1 MLSQQIQEQINRELK
16 KYPADQK
23 QSAVMAAL
31 RFVQDE
37 KGWISND
44 DMADV
49 AAYLGMPHMAVY
61 EVATFYH
68 MYNLKPM
75 GKYTLT
81 VCTNLSCQ
89 LMGANET
96 LDYLK
101 GKLGIGLGEVTADG
115 KIQPARGGVHGRLRG
130 SAAADGEQQAP
141 VRAPDAAK
149 DRPDT
154 RGVGQMNGPVIYT
167 TMQFDQPW
175 TLENY
180 LKVGGYQALRKVLE
194 QKMTPDADHRRGQD
208 LRACAVAAAPVSPP
222 GSSGASCRRTT
233 TATNTSCATRTR
245 ASRAPPRTGTS
256 CATTRMR

>member
-1 MLSQQIQEQINRELK
+1 MLSDQIQEKIQRELK

-49 AAYLGMPHMAVY
+49 ADYLGMAHVAVY

-75 GKYTLT
+75 GKHTLT

-96 LDYLK
+96 LDYLQQ
-101 GKLGIGLGEVTADG
+101 KLGIGLNEVTADG
-115 KIQPARGGVHGRLRG
+115 KWGLREAECMGACVEAPLLNVNNKRMCTRL
-130 SAAADGEQQAP
+130 
-141 VRAPDAAK
+141 
-149 DRPDT
+149 T
-154 RGVGQMNGPVIYT
+154 REKI
-167 TMQFDQPW
+167 DQI
-175 TLENY
+175 LAE
-180 LKVGGYQALRKVLE
+180 LDK
-194 QKMTPDADHRRGQD
+194 
-208 LRACAVAAAPVSPP
+208 
-222 GSSGASCRRTT
+222 
-233 TATNTSCATRTR
+233 
-245 ASRAPPRTGTS
+245 
-256 CATTRMR
+256 

>member
-1 MLSQQIQEQINRELK
+1 MLSDQIQAKIERELK

-44 DMADV
+44 DMEDV
-49 AAYLGMPHMAVY
+49 AAYLGMPQIAVY

-75 GKYTLT
+75 GRHVLT

-101 GKLGIGLGEVTADG
+101 QKLGIGLNEVTPDG
-115 KIQPARGGVHGRLRG
+115 KFGLREAECMGACVEAPLMTVSNRRLCSRLTPA
-130 SAAADGEQQAP
+130 
-141 VRAPDAAK
+141 K
-149 DRPDT
+149 
-154 RGVGQMNGPVIYT
+154 I
-167 TMQFDQPW
+167 DQI
-175 TLENY
+175 LAE
-180 LKVGGYQALRKVLE
+180 LDK
-194 QKMTPDADHRRGQD
+194 
-208 LRACAVAAAPVSPP
+208 
-222 GSSGASCRRTT
+222 
-233 TATNTSCATRTR
+233 
-245 ASRAPPRTGTS
+245 
-256 CATTRMR
+256 